1 MPLNEQ
7 HQLSI
12 LQDILTNHQ
21 VDCCGTVSEC
31 QQIQRLIKSLLVN
44 QQVDEQIKNTL
55 LDVYQYS
62 QHGQNTKN
70 MDVHITQHKDNLST
84 WIDEIGNYNLT

>member
-70 MDVHITQHKDNLST
+70 MDVHITQHKDNLSA